1 MIDTL
6 SLIWRNIY
14 LRVIL
19 VTFATI
25 AILLFLA
32 KTQLAWGCFLGAF
45 LIAYLVDP
53 IVTKLSQNR
62 FFPRWLAVIFIMAFI
77 VTFIFMG
84 VLLFTNILFEV
95 TTMQAGLGKSWA
107 SFMQWLNTTAPRWFV
122 EPFNRAVEVISQSV
136 DYELLEKWKE
146 EALKVE
152 FLSNSVSNLFRGV
165 GQFLESIIH
174 LLEMVFQV
182 FILLVLTTFTLASFP
197 LIKSSLFE
205 LFPLR
210 HRFFI
215 EELTSKLDSSVGGYM
230 RAKAL
235 EAFIMGIAVW
245 AALFVIGVPEAISLG
260 FLAMIFNPIPYLG
273 PFMATITA
281 TVMALV
287 TLGWQEALVVLIV
300 MQILEQIDGNILGPM
315 LLSKGVHVH
324 PVAILVSL
332 LTGGALF
339 GFWGLLLAVPAT
351 ALLQALYRDYYKSS
365 KWYKK
370 PPEKATLE

>member
-6 SLIWRNIY
+6 NLVWKNIY

-19 VTFATI
+19 VIFAII
-25 AILLFLA
+25 AILLLLA

-62 FFPRWLAVIFIMAFI
+62 FFPRWLAVTLMMIFIVA
-77 VTFIFMG
+77 FIFMG
-84 VLLFTNILFEV
+84 GLLLTNILFEV
-95 TTMQAGLGKSWA
+95 TTMQAGLGESWMN
-107 SFMQWLNTTAPRWFV
+107 FMQWLNTTAPRWFT
-122 EPFNRAVEVISQSV
+122 EPFNRAVQLISQNV

-152 FLSNSVSNLFRGV
+152 FLSSSVSNLFRGV
-165 GQFLESIIH
+165 GQFLEGIVH
-174 LLEMVFQV
+174 LLEIVFQV

-210 HRFFI
+210 HRIFV
-215 EELTSKLDSSVGGYM
+215 EELAGKLDTSVGGYM

-235 EAFIMGIAVW
+235 EAFIMGLSVW
-245 AALFVIGVPEAISLG
+245 ATLLIIGVPEAISLG

-281 TVMALV
+281 TVMTLV
-287 TLGWQEALVVLIV
+287 TLGWQKALIVLIV
-300 MQILEQIDGNILGPM
+300 MQILEQVDGNLLGPL

-332 LTGGALF
+332 LAGGALF
-339 GFWGLLLAVPAT
+339 GFWGLLLAVPAA
-351 ALLQALYRDYYKSS
+351 ALIQSLYRDYYKGSQ
-365 KWYKK
+365 WYKK
-370 PPEKATLE
+370 PAEESN